1 MENILDE
8 ILENTKKLMSYKTIK
23 DNFLEF
29 NEALEYVKEELKE
42 YEIREIVIDNYKNLV
57 ISNTLD
63 KNLDIIFCGHIDV
76 VPKENYDI
84 KISDN
89 KLYGRGSFDM
99 KSQLSVIISLL
110 KHNKTDKKIAF
121 IITSDEEIGGN
132 CCKQIMKE
140 YNSKLAVIPDGGKNF
155 ELIVEEKG
163 LLQLELK
170 MKGVTAH
177 ASEPYKGDNPIL
189 KLISIYEKLVS
200 IYKMPNS
207 EDEFL
212 TSINLSKLN
221 GGDAVNMVPHEA
233 VMVLDIRFTKDDSI
247 EKIINDIKT
256 ISTEVEINI
265 LDQGPVFQVD
275 DNNHLIK
282 NFINK
287 TKDILNKE
295 LIIKKCV
302 ATSDAIYFSEKN
314 IPTIIINPSG
324 DYWHGPNEYV
334 DINSLY
340 TLYEIFKTLL

>member
-29 NEALEYVKEELKE
+29 DKSLEYVKEELKE

-89 KLYGRGSFDM
+89 KLFGRGSFDM

-110 KHNKTDKKIAF
+110 KNNKTDKKIAF

-200 IYKMPNS
+200 IYKMPKN

-212 TSINLSKLN
+212 TTINLSKLN
-221 GGDAVNMVPHEA
+221 GGTSVNMVPPEA
-233 VMVLDIRFTKDDSI
+233 TMVLDIRFTKDDSI

-275 DNNHLIK
+275 DNNPLILD
-282 NFINK
+282 FIEKAENILK
-287 TKDILNKE
+287 KDIK
-295 LIIKKCV
+295 IKKCV

-314 IPTIIINPSG
+314 IPTIIINPNG